1 MRSPIL
7 KQKDVLIA
15 SVQGSL
21 TDAELAE
28 LRDELL
34 ARVRQHRSSGVVID
48 VTLLD
53 VMDSYAARTL
63 RGIAEATRLL
73 GATAVVAGIQPEV
86 AFAMAQLGLRLT
98 GTTTALD
105 LDEALALLAERQRHG
120 RSGYGR

>member
-7 KQKDVLIA
+7 KQNNVLIA
-15 SVQGSL
+15 SVQGEL
-21 TDAELAE
+21 TDAELAQ
-28 LRDELL
+28 LRDYLVES
-34 ARVRQHRSSGVVID
+34 VRRHRSTGVIID

-63 RGIAEATRLL
+63 RGITQMTHLL
-73 GATAVVAGIQPEV
+73 GATSVVAGIQPEV

-105 LDEALALLAERQRHG
+105 LEEALALLADRERRE
-120 RSGYGR
+120 RSRDGG

>member
-7 KQKDVLIA
+7 KQNNVLIA
-15 SVQGSL
+15 SVQGEL
-21 TDAELAE
+21 TDAELVQ
-28 LRDELL
+28 LRDDLVEG
-34 ARVRQHRSSGVVID
+34 VRRHRSTGVIID

-63 RGIAEATRLL
+63 RGITQVTRLL
-73 GATAVVAGIQPEV
+73 GATSVVAGIQPEV

-105 LDEALALLAERQRHG
+105 LEEALALLADRERAG
-120 RSGYGR
+120 RSRHDR

>member
-7 KQKDVLIA
+7 KQNNVLIA
-15 SVQGSL
+15 SVQGEL
-21 TDAELAE
+21 TDAELAQ
-28 LRDELL
+28 LRDYLVES
-34 ARVRQHRSSGVVID
+34 VRRHRSTGVIID

-63 RGIAEATRLL
+63 RGITQMTHLL
-73 GATAVVAGIQPEV
+73 GATSVVAGIQPEV

-105 LDEALALLAERQRHG
+105 LEEALALLADREQRERSRDG
-120 RSGYGR
+120 R

>member
-7 KQKDVLIA
+7 KQNNVLIA

-21 TDAELAE
+21 TDAELVQ
-28 LRDELL
+28 LRDDLV
-34 ARVRQHRSSGVVID
+34 ASVRRHRSTGVVID

-53 VMDSYAARTL
+53 VMDAYAARTL
-63 RGIAEATRLL
+63 RGITQVTRLL

-105 LDEALALLAERQRHG
+105 LEEALGLLADRERG
-120 RSGYGR
+120 GN

>member
-7 KQKDVLIA
+7 KQNNVLIA

-21 TDAELAE
+21 TDAELAQ
-28 LRDELL
+28 LRDELVES
-34 ARVRQHRSSGVVID
+34 VRRHRSTGVIID

-63 RGIAEATRLL
+63 RGITQVTRLL
-73 GATAVVAGIQPEV
+73 GATSVVAGIQPEV

-105 LDEALALLAERQRHG
+105 LEEALVLLADRE
-120 RSGYGR
+120 RSGKSG

>member
-7 KQKDVLIA
+7 KQNNVLIA
-15 SVQGSL
+15 SVQGEL
-21 TDAELAE
+21 TDAELIQ
-28 LRDELL
+28 LRDDLIES
-34 ARVRQHRSSGVVID
+34 VRRHRSTGVIID

-63 RGIAEATRLL
+63 RGITQTTRLL

-105 LDEALALLAERQRHG
+105 LEEALALLADLERRG
-120 RSGYGR
+120 RSRDDG